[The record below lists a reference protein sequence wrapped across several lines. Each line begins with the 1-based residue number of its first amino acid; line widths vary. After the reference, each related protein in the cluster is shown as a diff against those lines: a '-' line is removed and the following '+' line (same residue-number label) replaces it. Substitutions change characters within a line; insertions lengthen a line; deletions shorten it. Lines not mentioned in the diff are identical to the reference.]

1 MKPMTVSS
9 VGSSSLDVRAASADG
24 DVRDARTHGL
34 LTEDRPAYPDDCSAF
49 FYRDAE
55 IVRHPHRQ
63 LGHVY
68 AIAVHR
74 LETTQQVRG
83 LAEDRTRGLG
93 SRVWSHRHDA
103 ADLHARE
110 AASGSDGFLGLL
122 FRHAVLGQLAGN
134 VHLQQ
139 HVLHDADLA
148 RVMVDSPQKVHRVH
162 RVDESR
168 TADDV
173 LDLVRLQ
180 RADEM
185 PCLLY

>member
-9 VGSSSLDVRAASADG
+9 VGSSSLDARAASADG

-63 LGHVY
+63 LGQVY

-83 LAEDRTRGLG
+83 LAEDRTCGLG

-103 ADLHARE
+103 A
-110 AASGSDGFLGLL
+110 GLL
-122 FRHAVLGQLAGN
+122 G
-134 VHLQQ
+134 
-139 HVLHDADLA
+139 
-148 RVMVDSPQKVHRVH
+148 
-162 RVDESR
+162 
-168 TADDV
+168 
-173 LDLVRLQ
+173 RLQ
-180 RADEM
+180 SMHCDGVDLTE
-185 PCLLY
+185 LS